1 MADTLPYYSAT
12 TPPQAGPVLLLEADP
27 SRAFR
32 SMARTILGHMR
43 EGQLGDRCRQSQLLE
58 VVGSLELEALA
69 DKPDRSPGPAEEAL
83 WAAYESAPPAAL
95 VAFDPVAALVAAR
108 WTASHRHLARPP
120 LGVGVV
126 GSLWMEPL
134 WQQAALGRFVLPDAT
149 MASQLAAQGRPSEA
163 LVPIGLG
170 VCGRFGTG
178 VSEGRRSCRL
188 TLGLPLD
195 LPALLLVTEGF
206 YTDEALRY
214 VEAAARCPGS
224 GQPILLLVD
233 AAGDRLTLEAARAL
247 VKRFDLPG
255 RVFGR
260 VDEAGILWGAA
271 DRVAGR
277 ALDQLV
283 TRALTCRA
291 PYFALAPADARQRG
305 LVSAL
310 GRLGAGEAIRDPD
323 ALANRLL
330 SREPWD
336 TPLDASR
343 LETVASPSVLPRI
356 AEALTQMIVEHEA
369 KA

>member
-1 MADTLPYYSAT
+1 MTDTLPYF
-12 TPPQAGPVLLLEADP
+12 TPPSGGEVLLLEADP

-32 SMARTILGHMR
+32 SMARTILGHLR
-43 EGQLGDRCRQSQLLE
+43 EGQLGARCQQVQLLE
-58 VVGSLELEALA
+58 SVGSLELEALS
-69 DKPDRSPGPAEEAL
+69 DHPDRPTGAAEEAL
-83 WAAYESAPPAAL
+83 HAQHPAPSAL
-95 VAFDPVAALVAAR
+95 VAFDPAAALVAAR
-108 WTASHRHLARPP
+108 WAASLRHVPRPP
-120 LGVGVV
+120 LTVGVV

-134 WQQAALGRFVLPDAT
+134 WGQAHLDRIVLPDE
-149 MASQLAAQGRPSEA
+149 ASANQLAGEGRLAEA

-170 VCGRFGTG
+170 VCGRFGAG

-195 LPALLLVTEGF
+195 LPVLLLVTEGF
-206 YTDEALRY
+206 YTDEVLRY

-224 GQPILLLVD
+224 GLPILLLVD
-233 AAGDRLTLEAARAL
+233 AAGDRLALEAARAL
-247 VKRFDLPG
+247 VKRYDLPG

-260 VDEAGILWGAA
+260 VDEAGLLWGAA

-305 LVSAL
+305 LVAAL
-310 GRLGAGEAIRDPD
+310 GRLGAGEAVRDPE
-323 ALANRLL
+323 AFATRLL
-330 SREPWD
+330 APEPWD
-336 TPLDASR
+336 QPLDGSR

-356 AEALTQMIVEHEA
+356 AEALTQMVVEHEA
-369 KA
+369 KPSPPR